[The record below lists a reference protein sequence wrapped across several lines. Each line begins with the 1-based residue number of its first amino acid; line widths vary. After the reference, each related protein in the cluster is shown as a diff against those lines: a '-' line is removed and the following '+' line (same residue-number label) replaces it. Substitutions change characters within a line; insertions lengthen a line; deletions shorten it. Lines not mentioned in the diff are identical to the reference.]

1 LEADVEI
8 GLTPHRI
15 SEDESWRLR
24 RLAERWLYR
33 AGAQNAEDLASESV
47 LRLLRNLSNGAQI
60 ENLDAYVCQVAK
72 NVLREFRRQKS
83 REVELSAAIASTAS
97 LNSYPAAEL
106 LARCLECCKKQC
118 LSELELVVIE
128 AYYGAGPARKS
139 QHRRELAVRLN
150 LSENAMRLAAFRAR
164 RKLYDCIQRCQE
176 SERNAK

>member
-1 LEADVEI
+1 VEI

-15 SEDESWRLR
+15 SEDESWRRR

-33 AGAQNAEDLASESV
+33 AGAQNAEDLASDSG

-72 NVLREFRRQKS
+72 NVLRESRRQKS

-106 LARCLECCKKQC
+106 LAGCLD
-118 LSELELVVIE
+118 
-128 AYYGAGPARKS
+128 AAGGFPRPSKALRLYQTFARKLTPMRNRS
-139 QHRRELAVRLN
+139 IPTA
-150 LSENAMRLAAFRAR
+150 LSKQNGSRV
-164 RKLYDCIQRCQE
+164 
-176 SERNAK
+176 